1 MGMGKQSRRSRVGK
15 KRKGKDKAKNKAMR
29 NLEQSERIVETRIAR
44 DQAKLAEIRAK
55 KNSKTPAR
63 GSKRARVEPD
73 SEPKTK
79 LARTKEDE
87 ADQRFAIRYY
97 YRKLDSPPEEDW
109 DGYCGTVSEIRRLML
124 LILLGR
130 RLYGVRLSA
139 SCRTTWIS
147 LCARIMGACASSR
160 TRKMS
165 LLV

>member
-1 MGMGKQSRRSRVGK
+1 MTRIN
-15 KRKGKDKAKNKAMR
+15 KAKNKAMR

-63 GSKRARVEPD
+63 GSKRACVEPD

-79 LARTKEDE
+79 VARTKEDE

-109 DGYCGTVSEIRRLML
+109 DG
-124 LILLGR
+124 
-130 RLYGVRLSA
+130 
-139 SCRTTWIS
+139 
-147 LCARIMGACASSR
+147 
-160 TRKMS
+160 
-165 LLV
+165 